1 MTQIGLNNLVYKYKS
16 SKILDFG
23 NINDLAKLFNTI
35 RNNEIALQDVKR
47 SQRRFESNLQST
59 NL

>member
-23 NINDLAKLFNTI
+23 NINNLAKLFNTI